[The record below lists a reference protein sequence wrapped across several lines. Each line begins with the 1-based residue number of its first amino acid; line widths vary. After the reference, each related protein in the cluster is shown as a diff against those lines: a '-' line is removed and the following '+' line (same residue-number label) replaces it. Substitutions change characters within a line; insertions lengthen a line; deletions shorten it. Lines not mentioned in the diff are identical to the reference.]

1 MACTRALVDGV
12 RTPRPAVLSLLA
24 VGAVLATAT
33 PSVATEEVS
42 PRRLAGPDRYATAAA
57 IARAT
62 WPEQSE
68 GSRAYRAVVARGDA
82 FPDAL
87 AGVNVVGVQD
97 GPVLLTPFAD
107 APRATLDVI
116 RDFGILT
123 MTILGETDVVSTRAE
138 QQINDALT
146 PYDSSRIAG
155 RDRYETAARAYTSR
169 YDCYERVPAAVDG
182 MKTAFLAS
190 GLQFAD
196 AMAAGPIAFGETVPL
211 LLTAP
216 DRLPAA
222 TRDALAFEGDGPEGS
237 GCGDRQIE
245 QVVIVGGETVVSAD
259 VAQQVADLGYTV
271 RRIAGANRQETA
283 VRLFEFAEAE
293 FGWAVDHVNL
303 ARGDGFAD
311 AIAGGPHAGRE
322 QAPVLLT
329 IGADDLGQVTRS
341 FLESRAQTISSID
354 VFGDHTAVS
363 NEVVDDA
370 QLAATTKG

>member
-1 MACTRALVDGV
+1 
-12 RTPRPAVLSLLA
+12 LSLLA
-24 VGAVLATAT
+24 VGAVLATAS

-42 PRRLAGPDRYATAAA
+42 TRRLAGPDRYATAAA

-62 WPEQSE
+62 WPEQSD
-68 GSRAYRAVVARGDA
+68 GRRAYRAVVARGDA

-97 GPVLLTPFAD
+97 GPVLLTPFAE
-107 APRATLDVI
+107 APQPTLDVI
-116 RDFGILT
+116 RDFGIDQLA
-123 MTILGETDVVSTRAE
+123 ILGETDVVSARVE

-146 PYDSSRIAG
+146 PYDASRIAG

-169 YDCYERVPAAVDG
+169 YDCYERMPAAVGG

-196 AMAAGPIAFGETVPL
+196 AMAAGPVAFGENVPL

-222 TRDALAFEGDGPEGS
+222 TRDALAYEGPGPEGS

-259 VAQQVADLGYTV
+259 VAQQVADLGYAV
-271 RRIAGANRQETA
+271 RRIAGGNRQETA
-283 VRLFEFAEAE
+283 IRLFEFAEAE

-329 IGADDLGQVTRS
+329 VSADDLGQVTRS

-363 NEVVDDA
+363 HEVVAGA
-370 QLAATTKG
+370 QQAATTTG